1 MWEKKRVSNCDCE
14 RHEVRERQRVFVER
28 GMEVGELERMWRDE
42 EEEEKW
48 EEKEKKR
55 LVTVGK
61 IWRGGNAS
69 GG

>member
-1 MWEKKRVSNCDCE
+1 MGEKRVSDCDYE
-14 RHEVRERQRVFVER
+14 RDEVREGQRVFVER

-48 EEKEKKR
+48 EEKEKNW